1 MNISVALQ
9 GRSCTLAQLRV
20 LRSDDQASL
29 PWGRG
34 GGVPWVPLQLC
45 PVTHLPSGPTHS
57 TPGII
62 RADKELGALK
72 AGTRMDEAGGHES
85 SLEGALVWLGPSP
98 CVSLIG

>member
-34 GGVPWVPLQLC
+34 GGVPWVPLQPC

-62 RADKELGALK
+62 RADKELGAL
-72 AGTRMDEAGGHES
+72 RRRE
-85 SLEGALVWLGPSP
+85 LEWMKLVGMRAAWKGPWSGLVP
-98 CVSLIG
+98 PLVSV